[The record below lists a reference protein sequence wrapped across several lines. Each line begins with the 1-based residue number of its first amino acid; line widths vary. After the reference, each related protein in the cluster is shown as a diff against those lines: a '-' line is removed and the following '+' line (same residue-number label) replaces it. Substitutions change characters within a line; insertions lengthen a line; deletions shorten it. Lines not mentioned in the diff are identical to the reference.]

1 MAAISAALCLA
12 ALAKPATVVSPT
24 GRTPVHYAIYA
35 LPASLTN
42 QLAAAAARPVCERAV
57 VEGGAIVETWREGA
71 RTWTVTNTPAPVV
84 GSRLKSTFSER
95 LAAIEE
101 QRDYWREA
109 WTNASVLAEA
119 NARRAERAEARYAAT
134 TNKLQEAIDDAK
146 LPTTKLLLQAILEGV
161 TAAAGGGD

>member
-12 ALAKPATVVSPT
+12 VLAKPATVVSPT
-24 GRTPVHYAIYA
+24 GRAPVHYA
-35 LPASLTN
+35 LPAALTN
-42 QLAAAAARPVCERAV
+42 QLAAAAVRPVCERAV
-57 VEGGAIVETWREGA
+57 LDGGAIVETWREGA
-71 RTWTVTNTPAPVV
+71 RTWWVTNTPSPIV
-84 GSRLKSTFSER
+84 GARLKSTFTER
-95 LAAIEE
+95 MAAVEE
-101 QRDYWREA
+101 QRDYWRQA

-146 LPTTKLLLQAILEGV
+146 LPTTKLLLQAILEGI